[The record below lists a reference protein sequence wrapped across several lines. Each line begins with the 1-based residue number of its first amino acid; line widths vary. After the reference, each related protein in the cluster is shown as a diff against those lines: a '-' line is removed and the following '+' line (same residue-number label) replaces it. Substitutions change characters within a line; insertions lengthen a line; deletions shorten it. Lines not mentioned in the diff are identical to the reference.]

1 MKMEQNSFENQIK
14 EKLENRSITPS
25 NAVWSRLNE
34 ILPVP
39 EEPKQN
45 FKWMI
50 LAASFIGFISIAIF
64 FQRQPD
70 ELVDADKPK
79 IAIENITTSRTD
91 NPISK
96 SNDLGIISDKINS
109 DKKIVKVESKINQ
122 KRNNELLVLEN
133 SGIKNITKSN
143 LDDEILNG
151 TQKPI
156 VFNEQTQNSSQL
168 IAKESNSLDEI
179 SPKNELYAKSD
190 QIRVNA
196 NSLLSQVEN
205 ELNLTFRQKVIIKI
219 AKNYKATK
227 EVLVARNQE

>member
-227 EVLVARNQE
+227 EILVARNQE

>member
-179 SPKNELYAKSD
+179 SPKNELDAKSD

-227 EVLVARNQE
+227 EILVARNQE